1 MVDKSLLK
9 IKKSGVSGKGVF
21 SLVDIK
27 NGESICFLEG
37 EEMTLQEMSDRVDA
51 DEEGSSD
58 PFQIDLE
65 TYLDLNE
72 LPRSINHSCEP
83 NAFVQDK
90 NELVALR
97 DIKSGEEIFYDYS
110 TTMADNQEKIE
121 AANGMLW
128 TCKCRCDSKNC
139 RKIINQ
145 FRTLPKSVQE
155 FYLKNKFA
163 PDFILKKFSK
173 K

>member
-139 RKIINQ
+139 RKIIKQ
-145 FRTLPKSVQE
+145 FYELPKELINKRIKSKQVQ
-155 FYLKNKFA
+155 
-163 PDFILKKFSK
+163 DFILAQFK
-173 K
+173 